1 MKKSSKKKPSKN
13 FKPRT
18 QKSLSRKSKKT
29 LEEEFYRLSGTAQS
43 RMRELQKW
51 VKKEPQYKNV
61 LDWGYRLG
69 RKAIARMY
77 GENAKSFRR
86 KAPTDK
92 NTLIKNI
99 SEIEKFLSLPTTTKT
114 GVIDIYKKRADT
126 LNKNWGTNFSWE
138 DLAVFFEG
146 TGYEQNE
153 RVYGSDVYLLAIG
166 EIQKNE
172 EDIIKAI
179 KQKRDTNLNIK
190 DEAVKEAV
198 DNLIN
203 EYGIKVV
210 DLY

>member
-1 MKKSSKKKPSKN
+1 MAKKSSKQ

-18 QKSLSRKSKKT
+18 LKSLSRKSKKT
-29 LEEEFYRLSGTAQS
+29 LEQEYTRLSNTAYS
-43 RMRELQKW
+43 RMRELEKW
-51 VKKEPQYKNV
+51 VQREPQYKSV

-69 RKAIARMY
+69 KKAIARMY

-92 NTLIKNI
+92 ETLIQNI
-99 SEIEKFLSLPTTTKT
+99 SEVEKFLSLPTTTKT

-126 LNKNWGTNFSWE
+126 LNKNWGTNFTWE
-138 DLAVFFEG
+138 DLASFFEG
-146 TGYEQNE
+146 TGFEKNE
-153 RVYGSDVYLLAIG
+153 MAYGSDVYLLAIG

-172 EDIIKAI
+172 DNIIKAI

-198 DNLIN
+198 DSLIN